1 MKAPPGDD
9 DVQEA
14 ISVMSADSGPPV
26 RRAGAALPVIG
37 WIGTLAAGILLWIIA
52 YSLLG

>member
-14 ISVMSADSGPPV
+14 ISVMSAVSGPPV
-26 RRAGAALPVIG
+26 RRASEALPVIG
-37 WIGTLAAGILLWIIA
+37 WIGTLIVGILLWVIG